1 MQTLVVCIYF
11 LFYLTQNY
19 LLQQALNAGGVACH
33 AATTGCALTSPPIP
47 KHSTI
52 LLQGATHLCAIS
64 VSCVMLSSQMSGMLI
79 ISMPHVVFLDT
90 VCRAPLLPYIAVNH
104 CSALHWRLAVPW
116 IVIPPHVIVVA
127 NVLSCFWYTC
137 LLALILV
144 LVGTHFY
151 I

>member
-52 LLQGATHLCAIS
+52 LLQGATHLFAIS
-64 VSCVMLSSQMSGMLI
+64 VSCVVLSSQMSVMLI

-90 VCRAPLLPYIAVNH
+90 VLNKLIFSLFWLPKH
-104 CSALHWRLAVPW
+104 GLSKPC
-116 IVIPPHVIVVA
+116 PH
-127 NVLSCFWYTC
+127 L
-137 LLALILV
+137 
-144 LVGTHFY
+144 
-151 I
+151 